1 MGFQP
6 ALSGRPLCSPSSNNA
21 GEDTMKRSLNAMVLG
36 LGLIMAQWLSCVEH
50 GVVAPGAKV
59 EQPAGDFEFTEG
71 PTCDAEGYSPK
82 EEDYP

>member
-1 MGFQP
+1 
-6 ALSGRPLCSPSSNNA
+6 
-21 GEDTMKRSLNAMVLG
+21 MVLG

-71 PTCDAEGYSPK
+71 PTCDA
-82 EEDYP
+82 